1 VVQGHRSGLHH
12 LDCPWR
18 PADLSQRDG
27 RVIRQG
33 NQNPEVQ
40 VIRYVTEATFDTY
53 SWQTVERKARFIA
66 QVMKGRLDSREI
78 EDIGDAAL
86 SYSEVKALASGDPL
100 VLEKAEAD
108 NTLAG
113 LERLRRAHTQSQ
125 TNLRHQV
132 RTTTAQLGY
141 LQAQVAPLQQA
152 IARRTPT
159 KGDLFTATIGATTY
173 DERAAAAAAFT
184 HLIAPRLLTHTG
196 RVPFLAGTVA
206 EIGGFHAVAM
216 IEETRQGNV
225 ASVTF
230 TGCPARAVTYTARDL
245 AQPGPGRI
253 VRLENSL
260 ATMDRTLV
268 DVQADITVTTA
279 ELGRAQ
285 ARVGAPFDKAEQ
297 LTAARTRRDAIAQR
311 MAPAPEVSTG
321 VPPWVSA
328 LGPRPT
334 TEPQAQQWDTTVSM
348 VGAYRGQYPVPDTA
362 LQQPLGPSPAQG
374 SDQAAA
380 FLACY
385 RQWALTAPDAAA
397 QQPPPRAVRTTR
409 STTSTAPS
417 PPGQDGITDDHGFG
431 HGTGYLDRQRRD
443 HRGLSSGY

>member
-1 VVQGHRSGLHH
+1 VAAAVKAVSTVTYLTAH
-12 LDCPWR
+12 
-18 PADLSQRDG
+18 
-27 RVIRQG
+27 
-33 NQNPEVQ
+33 Q
-40 VIRYVTEATFDTY
+40 VRRR
-53 SWQTVERKARFIA
+53 QTVERKARFIA

-132 RTTTAQLGY
+132 RTRTAQLGM
-141 LQAQVAPLQQA
+141 LHTQVAPLQEA

-159 KGDLFTATIGATTY
+159 KGELFVARVGTTTY
-173 DERAAAAAAFT
+173 DERAAAAVAFA
-184 HLIAPRLLTHTG
+184 HLIAPTVAQHNG
-196 RVPFLAGTVA
+196 RVPALVGTVA
-206 EIGGFHAVAM
+206 EIGGFHATAM
-216 IEETRQGNV
+216 VEETRQGNV

-230 TGCPARAVTYTARDL
+230 TGCPARAVTYTAGDL
-245 AQPGPGRI
+245 AEPGPGLI

-260 ATMDRTLV
+260 TALDRTLL
-268 DVQADITVTTA
+268 DVHADITTTTL
-279 ELGRAQ
+279 ELARAQ
-285 ARVGAPFDKAEQ
+285 ARVGASFDKADQ
-297 LTAARTRRDAIAQR
+297 LLAARARRDEIAER
-311 MAPAPEVSTG
+311 MAPTSDVATG
-321 VPPWVSA
+321 TPAWVSA

-348 VGAYRGQYPVPDTA
+348 VGAYRAQYPVPDTA
-362 LQQPLGPSPAQG
+362 LQQPLGPAPAQG

-397 QQPPPRAVRTTR
+397 QQPPPRSARTPRTT
-409 STTSTAPS
+409 TT
-417 PPGQDGITDDHGFG
+417 PPEAATSSQDGITDAHGFG
-431 HGTGYLDRQRRD
+431 HGTGYVDRHRRD